1 MAAILR
7 RCVGNAAPEQRRT
20 AQAVRPLRLKSF
32 QSAREVRFKTRFKA
46 HSQAPSSTPFPR
58 IARVESLRKKLAQS
72 VCSRRFAP
80 GAAPAL
86 PMGLGIFLNVT
97 LPLRRQ

>member
-20 AQAVRPLRLKSF
+20 AHAVRSLRLKSP
-32 QSAREVRFKTRFKA
+32 QNPCEICSKARVNARVTVPLA
-46 HSQAPSSTPFPR
+46 TPFPR
-58 IARVESLRKKLAQS
+58 IARVESLRKKLVQS
-72 VCSRRFAP
+72 FCSRRFAP

-86 PMGLGIFLNVT
+86 PMGLGVFLNVT